1 MKQNRIK
8 IILIIGI
15 ILLVAMVP
23 TYNKARYEQSTEV
36 GGGGGGASTALD
48 PIQNPNSFKPGGVTQ
63 NDVNIITKKAN
74 SFVGIVV
81 TVGVVISAVTLGIL
95 GIKYM
100 LGSVEE
106 RAEYKKSMAPYLVGS
121 ILLFSASGVVGI
133 IASLLKDVNL

>member
-8 IILIIGI
+8 IIFIIGI
-15 ILLVAMVP
+15 ILLIAMIP
-23 TYNKARYEQSTEV
+23 TYSKARYEQSTGGS
-36 GGGGGGASTALD
+36 GGGGSTAVD